1 MYDRMAFSLLLVS
14 LNFIKPTHTHTGSPG
29 LLVAL
34 LCIVLCKK
42 TNLWLPLSAP
52 GSHQLS
58 LLLGSNSVRM
68 DFPPQWLARS
78 AFQTCCLCLQQILTK
93 QHVLFP
99 GEMLKRVVFE
109 LQKWEGKGRAKGTL
123 PLSLCSWCCSLHPAY
138 LRKLPLFSL
147 PVYGP

>member
-1 MYDRMAFSLLLVS
+1 MAFSLLLVS
-14 LNFIKPTHTHTGSPG
+14 PDFITPTRTGPSG
-29 LLVAL
+29 LPVAL

-42 TNLWLPLSAP
+42 TNLWLPSSAP

-58 LLLGSNSVRM
+58 LLLGSNSVQV

-93 QHVLFP
+93 QHVLFT
-99 GEMLKRVVFE
+99 GEMPKRVMFK
-109 LQKWEGKGRAKGTL
+109 LQKWEGKSRAKGTL
-123 PLSLCSWCCSLHPAY
+123 PPPLCSWCCSLHPAY